1 MKSYPFGINLLEC
14 FTAALR
20 KDEVTRVAVAGFD
33 RLVPIGSNVFAVVA
47 AETAVPILVSNK
59 IRIRPPID
67 FHLREKILAID
78 RLRYTDDRV
87 RLRRDRD
94 TLRADDLRCLAP
106 LRLSSSKA

>member
-1 MKSYPFGINLLEC
+1 MNEVVSLCVNLLEC

-20 KDEVTRVAVAGFD
+20 QDEVARVAVAGFD

-47 AETAVPILVSNK
+47 TETAVPILVSNK

-67 FHLREKILAID
+67 FYLREKILAID
-78 RLRYTDDRV
+78 RLRYTDDCV

-94 TLRADDLRCLAP
+94 TLRADRSRSPAP
-106 LRLSSSKA
+106 LRLS

>member
-1 MKSYPFGINLLEC
+1 MHEVVSLCINLLEC

-20 KDEVTRVAVAGFD
+20 EDEVTRVAVAGFD
-33 RLVPIGSNVFAVVA
+33 RPVPIGSNVFAIVA

-67 FHLREKILAID
+67 FYLREKIFSID

-87 RLRRDRD
+87 RLRGIGIRCAQIVCDPL
-94 TLRADDLRCLAP
+94 LRFGFRATV
-106 LRLSSSKA
+106 